1 MLYSTQA
8 KVKQAGP
15 RAIWPWIAV
24 CLFSIFIVSVAYW
37 AIWPVPYPTE
47 DKLVKVGGSLKTSRI
62 RDDITDK
69 GGSMLPVLSSVY
81 MRFKDDEHE
90 YRYPWNHPKYFYVR
104 EYTFFNIDI
113 WVDKDELARNDGLPV
128 MIWALQ
134 ERNPYKGPEEQTR
147 VTYQDSVDQ
156 LESTAASVIN
166 LASWTGSL
174 GIISLLIGFWTLH
187 WNRQHF
193 PAFKVSP
200 VDRIDHNNHISPH
213 PS

>member
-134 ERNPYKGPEEQTR
+134 EKNPHEGPDDQTS
-147 VTYQDSVDQ
+147 VTYLESVEQ
-156 LESTAASVIN
+156 LEKNANSVIRLVKWLGAASILSLMV
-166 LASWTGSL
+166 AAWT
-174 GIISLLIGFWTLH
+174 IR
-187 WNRQHF
+187 WNNKNYPKF
-193 PAFKVSP
+193 EKTVSAP
-200 VDRIDHNNHISPH
+200 NSE
-213 PS
+213 

>member
-1 MLYSTQA
+1 MDQA
-8 KVKQAGP
+8 HP
-15 RAIWPWIAV
+15 RTVWPWFVLPLLSFVVVWLVYLAT
-24 CLFSIFIVSVAYW
+24 
-37 AIWPVPYPTE
+37 WPVDIPSE
-47 DKLVKVGGSLKTSRI
+47 DKLVKMGGLMQSVRVRDELTNSNEGSLLPALTS
-62 RDDITDK
+62 TFF
-69 GGSMLPVLSSVY
+69 
-81 MRFKDDEHE
+81 RFKGDERE
-90 YRYPWNHPKYFYVR
+90 YRYRWTHPNYYYVTFYTS
-104 EYTFFNIDI
+104 YNFDI
-113 WVDKDELARNDGLPV
+113 WVDKDELARTDGKSV